1 MSKTGFKTL
10 IFGELLWDLF
20 PSGPVLGGAPANFAL
35 RLQSLGNLTF
45 LCSRVGNDQLGR
57 TALEGIRS
65 AGLNTELI
73 QIDPQHPTGTVKI
86 TLNAEGEPD
95 YEIIRNAA
103 YDRIEL
109 SQPLEE
115 IAATADCIY
124 FGTLAQRDEQSR
136 RVIYNLLD
144 SNPDAI
150 RLLDINLRRGCYSS
164 ATIQSSLE
172 RATILKLN
180 DSEVGTLSQLIGLP
194 SIPNQFLETI
204 FERFPLEICVVTLGE
219 HGVVAR
225 RRNGNIITVPGYSV
239 QVRDTCGAG
248 DAFTAGFM
256 HSYFKKAS
264 LEECCLFGNA
274 LGALVAATEGATT
287 PITLKQ
293 IEDLKSSNIR

>member
-35 RLQSLGNLTF
+35 RLQSLGNPTF

-57 TALEGIRS
+57 TALEEIRS

-136 RVIYNLLD
+136 RTIYQLLD
-144 SNPDAI
+144 SNPNSI
-150 RLLDINLRRGCYSS
+150 RLLDINLRRDCYSS

-180 DSEVGTLSQLIGLP
+180 DSEVETLSKLIGLP
-194 SIPNQFLETI
+194 PNPNDLLETV
-204 FERFPLEICVVTLGE
+204 FHKFPLEICVVTLGE

-225 RRNGNIITVPGYSV
+225 QGNGNIITVPGYSV
-239 QVRDTCGAG
+239 QVCDTCGAG

-264 LEECCLFGNA
+264 LEESCLFGNA

-293 IEDLKSSNIR
+293 IEDLKKSNIR